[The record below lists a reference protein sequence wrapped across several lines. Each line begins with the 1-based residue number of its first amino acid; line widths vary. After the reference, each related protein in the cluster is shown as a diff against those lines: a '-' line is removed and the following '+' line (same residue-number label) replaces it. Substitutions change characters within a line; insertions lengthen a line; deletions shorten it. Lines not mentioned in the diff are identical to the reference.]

1 MKIGINLVGVSYN
14 NAKEGG
20 RLRDYEN
27 SIQNFYTNVVNPLRQ
42 DGHEVQFYLFSYKN
56 EKQDKIVEDYYTTV
70 KHTFI
75 EQQLNKLGGGDRVCN
90 GMKVM
95 TVSYL
100 NSLQQ
105 LYNEDL
111 DLVISTRYDINF
123 FRNPFTEYD
132 YDFTKCSFLWREP
145 EFTDLPIVNDTF
157 IVFPYKMLESFFDAV
172 VEMETNPPHG
182 VNSGMHNL
190 YLPMVNQVGE
200 ENVVWLDD
208 EFKSAVDNTLYKLE
222 RTE

>member
-27 SIQNFYTNVVNPLRQ
+27 SIQNFYLNVVNPLRK
-42 DGHEVQFYLFSYKN
+42 DGHEVKFYLFSYKN
-56 EKQDKIVEDYYTTV
+56 EKQDKIVEDYYPTV

-75 EQQLNKLGGGDRVCN
+75 EQQLNKLGGGDRVGN

-123 FRNPFTEYD
+123 FRNPFKEYD
-132 YDFTKCSFLWREP
+132 YDFTKC
-145 EFTDLPIVNDTF
+145 
-157 IVFPYKMLESFFDAV
+157 
-172 VEMETNPPHG
+172 
-182 VNSGMHNL
+182 
-190 YLPMVNQVGE
+190 
-200 ENVVWLDD
+200 
-208 EFKSAVDNTLYKLE
+208 
-222 RTE
+222 

>member
-56 EKQDKIVEDYYTTV
+56 EKQDKIVEDYYPTV
-70 KHTFI
+70 KHTFV
-75 EQQLNKLGGGDRVCN
+75 EQQLNKLGGGDKVGN
-90 GMKVM
+90 AMKVM

-105 LYNEDL
+105 LYNED
-111 DLVISTRYDINF
+111 
-123 FRNPFTEYD
+123 
-132 YDFTKCSFLWREP
+132 
-145 EFTDLPIVNDTF
+145 
-157 IVFPYKMLESFFDAV
+157 
-172 VEMETNPPHG
+172 
-182 VNSGMHNL
+182 
-190 YLPMVNQVGE
+190 
-200 ENVVWLDD
+200 
-208 EFKSAVDNTLYKLE
+208 
-222 RTE
+222 

>member
-56 EKQDKIVEDYYTTV
+56 EKQDKIVEDYHPTV

-75 EQQLNKLGGGDRVCN
+75 EQQLNKLGGGDRVGN

-123 FRNPFTEYD
+123 FRNPFKEYN
-132 YDFTKCSFLWREP
+132 YDFKKCSFL
-145 EFTDLPIVNDTF
+145 FLV
-157 IVFPYKMLESFFDAV
+157 
-172 VEMETNPPHG
+172 
-182 VNSGMHNL
+182 L
-190 YLPMVNQVGE
+190 YI
-200 ENVVWLDD
+200 
-208 EFKSAVDNTLYKLE
+208 
-222 RTE
+222 